1 MMSSSTPTRLLLAGL
16 ASLALVQPARA
27 ASDLRRIVCATS
39 CTLVLKAANGTI
51 DVKTPLASANLRTLY
66 QEGDSFPLEAGKD
79 YVLAFRESKQGW
91 FSFDLEFKPAGAGST
106 WSCRVR
112 TLSTEPFIGV
122 EQSRWSGTPGQV
134 TINTDRTK
142 AFITLSS
149 HP

>member
-1 MMSSSTPTRLLLAGL
+1 MTFTPTRLLLAGL

-27 ASDLRRIVCATS
+27 ASDLRRIVCARS

-51 DVKTPLASANLRTLY
+51 EVKTPLASATLRTLY
-66 QEGDSFPLEAGKD
+66 QTGDSFLLEAGKD
-79 YVLAFRESKQGW
+79 YVLAFKESKEGM
-91 FSFDLEFKPAGAGST
+91 FSFDLQFKPTGAGST

-112 TLSTEPFIGV
+112 TLSVEPFISIDQGT
-122 EQSRWSGTPGQV
+122 WSGPSGQV

-142 AFITLSS
+142 AFITLDS